1 MDFDN
6 YACRILSLEEVW
18 EGTIRFINKKIK
30 QNRFQNKKGDMVMV
44 TVGKCEFGQLS
55 DKRYVHP
62 DGIFSLPYGH
72 KDLEE
77 KGKRTNK
84 H

>member
-1 MDFDN
+1 
-6 YACRILSLEEVW
+6 
-18 EGTIRFINKKIK
+18 
-30 QNRFQNKKGDMVMV
+30 MV
-44 TVGKCEFGQLS
+44 TVEKCEFGQLS

-62 DGIFSLPYGH
+62 DGVFSLPYGH